1 MRLLLLRVVWSALR
15 AFLSAHSKTFLLGKA
30 SFLLP
35 ISCFLAIPAR
45 REHQTC
51 DGPLFDSESAFEK
64 FVINRE

>member
-35 ISCFLAIPAR
+35 ISCFLGDSGKERTPNVR
-45 REHQTC
+45 W
-51 DGPLFDSESAFEK
+51 PLFDRESAFEN
-64 FVINRE
+64 FYSI